1 MADKK
6 LYVIKQTFKSAGKL
20 FEAGSLLEDLSEI
33 GRLAKIRLNEG
44 KVIELTS
51 AEQVDQLDHY
61 FKVRHGGVSLKAQ
74 LAERAS
80 KGSEGAATEKQQG
93 AKATTPPGTQQK
105 PQQRPQPLSGTQKP
119 NTEKK

>member
-1 MADKK
+1 MSDKK
-6 LYVIKQTFKSAGKL
+6 LYVIKQTFKSQGKL

-44 KVIELTS
+44 KVVELTS
-51 AEQVDQLDHY
+51 KDQVDQLDHY
-61 FKVRHGGVSLKAQ
+61 FVTKFGGKSLKAQ

-80 KGSEGAATEKQQG
+80 KGSDSAATEKQEG
-93 AKATTPPGTQQK
+93 AKASTPPGTQQQ
-105 PQQRPQPLSGTQKP
+105 PQQRPQPLSGGQKP